1 MGLEDRAK
9 AAAKD
14 AEGKVQEAAGK
25 ATDNTEAQAKGKAKQ
40 AQADATNKV
49 EDAKDKAKDLID

>member
-1 MGLEDRAK
+1 MGIADKAK

-14 AEGKVQEAAGK
+14 VEGKAQEAAGK

-40 AQADATNKV
+40 TEASAQKATENVKDGIKDAV
-49 EDAKDKAKDLID
+49 D